1 MPSSQKIP
9 QYHNHLIS
17 REILA
22 FIIDRQARNLS
33 PRSIEFY
40 TDELRRFESFLT
52 DLHIRLI
59 YRITPDLIRQYLIE
73 LSAKRNP
80 GGVAAA
86 YRSIKAWLNWY
97 TFEIEDP
104 SYQNPIRKIHAPK
117 VKNDPLPGVSLD
129 QIHALLLVCPRNAN
143 GQRDRAMILTLL
155 DSGLRKTEF
164 TNLNYGDLDLKT
176 GAVHVRSG
184 KGNKDRTVFLGSRSR
199 REIIRYLR
207 YRGDLSKNSPLWATS
222 TAVRLTPAGLRQVI
236 RRLSARAGIP
246 EPQIHDFRRTYAI
259 ECLRNGYDLITLMR
273 LMGHTDTKVLQ
284 RYLRIIDTDLIPTS
298 DRKSPADA
306 L

>member
-1 MPSSQKIP
+1 MSPSPKTP
-9 QYHNHLIS
+9 QYHKHLIS

-33 PRSIEFY
+33 PRTIEFY
-40 TDELRRFESFLT
+40 TDELRHFESFLT
-52 DLHIRLI
+52 NLHIRLI
-59 YRITPDLIRQYLIE
+59 YRITPDLIRQYLID
-73 LSAKRNP
+73 LSATRNP

-97 TFEIEDP
+97 TFELDDP

-176 GAVHVRSG
+176 GAVHIRSG

-222 TAVRLTPAGLRQVI
+222 TSVRLTSAGLRQVI

-246 EPQIHDFRRTYAI
+246 APQIHDFRRTYAI